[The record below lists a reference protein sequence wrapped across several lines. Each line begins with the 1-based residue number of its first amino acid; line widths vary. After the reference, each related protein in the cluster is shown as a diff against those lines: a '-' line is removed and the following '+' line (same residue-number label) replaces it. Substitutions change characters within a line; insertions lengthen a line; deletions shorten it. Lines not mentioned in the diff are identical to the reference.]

1 MVPLIHITVLIYTY
15 ERRDYIVKA
24 LNTVLKQNINRDLFE
39 IIVIKGFLDEN
50 IDKLLLESGVRLIY
64 LNEKSLGKKIAKG
77 IEESRGEIITFLDDD
92 DEYEPEK
99 LKKISEIF
107 DKCPETDYIH
117 NSLVKINESG
127 EVIDPNPSENPA
139 KNIVFSTRKSSNALL
154 SQVLRYRGDWYLSCM
169 SVRKSVLLDDLNS
182 LKMIDQSIDK
192 FIFFVSINRGR
203 NIKLIPDK
211 LTRYRMHQST
221 TTYTGTKEDFIKK
234 REVFFRNTIKTFDR
248 IVSLSANYH
257 RNELASCQLIQ
268 HKINLYF
275 ISGREDSKVTMPEF
289 IEFLKCLRIEHSR
302 YQLIWI
308 GGFMLRRISLEL
320 SRNLYYR
327 FFKISFK
334 RIVVN

>member
-1 MVPLIHITVLIYTY
+1 MVSLIHLTVLIYTY
-15 ERRDYIVKA
+15 DRKDYIVKA
-24 LNTVLKQNINRDLFE
+24 VNTVLKQNINKDLFE
-39 IIVIKGFLDEN
+39 IIVIKGFIDDD
-50 IDKLLLESGVRLIY
+50 IDKWLQESGVRLIF
-64 LNEKSLGKKIAKG
+64 LNEKSLGKKIARG

-92 DEYEPEK
+92 DEYEPKK
-99 LKKISEIF
+99 LEKISEIF
-107 DKCPETDYIH
+107 DKCPETDFVH
-117 NSLVKINESG
+117 NSLIKINENG
-127 EVIDPNPSENPA
+127 GVVDPDPSENPR
-139 KNIVFSTRKSSNALL
+139 KSLVFSTRNGNKSLL

-182 LKMIDQSIDK
+182 LEGIDQSIDK

-221 TTYTGTKEDFIKK
+221 TTYTGTKEDFISK

-248 IVSLSANYH
+248 IVSLSAIYPS
-257 RNELASCQLIQ
+257 NELASCQLIQ

-275 ISGREDSKVTMPEF
+275 ISGREDSKVTLAEF
-289 IEFLKCLRIEHSR
+289 IEFLKCLKIEHSR

-308 GGFMLRRISLEL
+308 GGFILRRISLEL

-327 FFKISFK
+327 FFKTSFK
-334 RIVVN
+334 GIIVN